1 MRLDGW
7 KTLIGAAIALIA
19 QILDMMGVAV
29 DDVAQIT
36 ETVNVTVTNVVT
48 LAGIVLAIYGRLKA
62 RRRIGGSELQ

>member
-36 ETVNVTVTNVVT
+36 ETVNVTVTNVAT

-62 RRRIGGSELQ
+62 RRRIGGGELQ